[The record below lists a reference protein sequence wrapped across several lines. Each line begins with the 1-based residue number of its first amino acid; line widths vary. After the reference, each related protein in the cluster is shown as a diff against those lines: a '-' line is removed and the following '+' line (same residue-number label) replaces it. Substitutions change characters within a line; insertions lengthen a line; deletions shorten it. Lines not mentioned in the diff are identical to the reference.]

1 MHVHRWFTRSLSL
14 AALLSVTPVFAQEVR
29 QRKAPVP
36 ELVQGSQ
43 AARFGVQQ
51 QWVFSSDAGLS
62 LSNTSVS
69 GRGGSTTTIQLR
81 PSVDY
86 FVIDNLSVGGFL
98 GLDYTHMPVGSTTV
112 FSVGPRVGYDIPFAG
127 AFSVWPRLGVSYAYT
142 RQTVDDDEIGLGQ
155 DDDTDSSSLALNISA
170 PVMYHPTDHFFVG
183 FGPAFD
189 VDVTGDV
196 KATTIAARLTLG
208 GWL

>member
-1 MHVHRWFTRSLSL
+1 MHVHRWFTRSLPL
-14 AALLSVTPVFAQEVR
+14 AALLVSTPVFAQQTR
-29 QRKAPVP
+29 QDRERRAAVP

-62 LSNTSVS
+62 IANTSLS

-98 GLDYTHMPVGSTTV
+98 GLDYAHMPIGSTTV
-112 FSVGPRVGYDIPFAG
+112 FSVGPRVGYDIPFSG
-127 AFSVWPRLGVSYAYT
+127 AFSVWPRLGLSFAHT
-142 RQTVDDDEIGLGQ
+142 RQTVEDVIDG
-155 DDDTDSSSLALNISA
+155 DDTTSSSGLALNISA
-170 PVMYHPTDHFFVG
+170 PVMFHPTEHFFVG

-196 KATTIAARLTLG
+196 KATTIAARLTIG